1 MGQWKCASW
10 NMHHTVSISLLKTLH
25 LIQHDI
31 FFSIYWFFSYQYI
44 AVLSFSMWTFYV
56 FKTSA
61 WVSDFLT
68 KKQLYY
74 SFIISKILVYFL
86 FDKPLKFNGKKVCHT
101 KSITLLAFLTTYF
114 ADKFVLERDIS
125 MLFCGYKHIIITHC
139 YHQ

>member
-1 MGQWKCASW
+1 MGQLKCASW

-86 FDKPLKFNGKKVCHT
+86 FDKPLKFNGKKFVTQKVLHSWHFWQHISLTNLFWKEIYQCYFVDT
-101 KSITLLAFLTTYF
+101 SI
-114 ADKFVLERDIS
+114 
-125 MLFCGYKHIIITHC
+125 
-139 YHQ
+139 